1 MGNAD
6 SREYWRFFLT
16 GLLPVFIFFSATN
29 PIFSQKTSRVI
40 SGLVTSKEEGHS
52 LPGVLVYVKG
62 TQNFSGTQQDGMYY
76 IEVTGKDSVLVFSY
90 DDCRTKE
97 VRLSQSDNYNVS
109 LEYGQPLPA
118 EPVLPKNQLSPGG
131 QIPPAQQPPFSPIGS
146 WRAVFQVR
154 PGVEVPV
161 NFQIRATRGGDPEAY
176 FLNAEE
182 QFDGGRVKL
191 AGDSL
196 FIFLD
201 QFDNELAFRITE
213 GKLTGV
219 LKRQDNTGAVIP
231 VDALAGVTYRFPETG
246 PAPAGN
252 LSGTYDI
259 VFKSD
264 NGKEEKAVGL
274 FRQDGNK
281 LKGTFLRVTGDSR
294 YLEGIVQ
301 GNDFYLSSFIGSGPS
316 YYKGTFTSNGQ
327 LAGEIVGAH
336 GGQGF
341 TGSLNATAALPDPYK
356 LTYLKEGYTSFDFS
370 LPDPAGRKISLT
382 DKKFKNKVV
391 IVTIGGTW
399 CPNCVDEASFLA
411 PWYDINHARGVEIVS
426 IQYERQTDPE
436 FVKKVLT
443 RMRDKYHIKYDQVFG
458 GLADKAGVAHS
469 LPALNA
475 FLAFPTTILIDKQ
488 GRVARIHTG
497 YTGPATGAYYQ
508 QFLKEFN
515 EEIDTLLKG

>member
-1 MGNAD
+1 MKFY
-6 SREYWRFFLT
+6 SLWLLIPFFT
-16 GLLPVFIFFSATN
+16 MQPG
-29 PIFSQKTSRVI
+29 FSQKASRVI
-40 SGLVTSKEEGHS
+40 SGMVTLKDEGHS

-62 TQNFSGTQQDGMYY
+62 TENFSGTQQDGMYY
-76 IEVTGKDSVLVFSY
+76 IEVKDNDSVLVFSY
-90 DDCRTKE
+90 EDCRTKE
-97 VRLSQSDNYNVS
+97 VRLSQSDNYNVA
-109 LEYGQPLPA
+109 LEYGQSLPA
-118 EPVLPKNQLSPGG
+118 K
-131 QIPPAQQPPFSPIGS
+131 PAQQPPFSPIGS

-213 GKLTGV
+213 GKLAGV

-231 VDALAGVTYRFPETG
+231 VDAVAGVTYRFPETG

-274 FRQDGNK
+274 FRQEGNK

-327 LAGEIVGAH
+327 LTGEIVGAH
-336 GGQGF
+336 SGQGF
-341 TGSLNATAALPDPYK
+341 IGSLNAAAALPDPYK

-411 PWYDINHARGVEIVS
+411 PWYDANRARGVEIVS

-458 GLADKAGVAHS
+458 GLADKAGVANS
-469 LPALNA
+469 LPALNT

-497 YTGPATGAYYQ
+497 YTGPATGVYYQ

-515 EEIDTLLKG
+515 EEIDVLLKG